1 MTKQNYTELVQLY
14 EKYKDQDFV
23 ILGFP
28 CNQFGAQEPGTNE
41 EIKEFVKQFNVTFP
55 LFDKVDVNG
64 DSAHPLWKFL
74 TGSIGEVMLG
84 VPYNRIL
91 WNFAKFLVDRDGIPV
106 KRFGS
111 KTNPLSFEEDIAS
124 LIKSSL

>member
-1 MTKQNYTELVQLY
+1 LY

-28 CNQFGAQEPGTNE
+28 CNQFGAQEPGTNDQ
-41 EIKEFVKQFNVTFP
+41 IKEFVKQFNVTFP
-55 LFDKVDVNG
+55 LFDKIDVNG
-64 DSAHPLWKFL
+64 DGADPLFKFL

-91 WNFAKFLVDRDGIPV
+91 WNFAKFLVDRNGFPV

-111 KTNPLSFEEDIAS
+111 KTNPLSFEDDIV
-124 LIKSSL
+124 LVMKSGL